1 MKKRMHT
8 AVKRQVAGLIERGM
22 AREGITRAELGRRIG
37 SSVAQVN
44 RVLDPGHTRVRLVTL
59 VKAARAVKQNL
70 RIGLAPR
77 STFGRT
83 FRPALRAGPRSP
95 RRFP

>member
-1 MKKRMHT
+1 MTNRMHT
-8 AVKRQVAGLIERGM
+8 TLKRQVAGLIERGM

-44 RVLDPGHTRVRLVTL
+44 RLLDPGHTSVRLVTL
-59 VKAARAVKQNL
+59 VKVARAVKQNV

-77 STFGRT
+77 LA
-83 FRPALRAGPRSP
+83 FRPALRAGPRSL